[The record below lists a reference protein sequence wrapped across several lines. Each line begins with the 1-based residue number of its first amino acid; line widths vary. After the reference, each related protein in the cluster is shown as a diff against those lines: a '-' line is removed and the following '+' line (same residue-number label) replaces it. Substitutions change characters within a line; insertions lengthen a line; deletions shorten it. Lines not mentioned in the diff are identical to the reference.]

1 MKSTKA
7 STGQGATGCKD
18 GSALE
23 GNKAQGR
30 PGQCMVKVA
39 LAVVIYGQEKKIL
52 VKQFTGN
59 SVSTGTEQRFD
70 LKILPIENQLG

>member
-39 LAVVIYGQEKKIL
+39 LAVVRAEDHLRAREEDASKAIHRQQCL
-52 VKQFTGN
+52 N
-59 SVSTGTEQRFD
+59 RDGTT
-70 LKILPIENQLG
+70 I